1 MPDKLQNVVDAAVHA
16 AALVA
21 DRTAQVEIG
30 WLLLGTVL
38 YVVSQAVRTRAW
50 HTILRAAYP
59 GASGLRPVHVMRAY
73 LAGSGVNAVVP
84 ARGGDV
90 VKLGLLHR
98 RIEGASYTTLAATFV
113 PEMLFEALLGAL
125 LVAWVLSAG
134 LLPVGLPGADLP
146 ALEFAVRHPFISAAV
161 AAVASA
167 VAIVAVRRLADR
179 LRQGLAILRAPGR
192 FATGVASWQA
202 LARVIRLGSLAAFL
216 AAFSLPATIE
226 TAALVMAA
234 QGGGRIVPVPMA
246 NAGLRLAVLSFG
258 FAQLTGQAVD
268 VAGLAAFMLG
278 MGAVLCLVGLGVA
291 AACVAAELGTVSPR
305 RSLAFA
311 RAAIRRPAPARRPA
325 A

>member
-1 MPDKLQNVVDAAVHA
+1 MPDKLQSVVDAAVHA

-21 DRTAQVEIG
+21 DRTAQVEVG
-30 WLLLGTVL
+30 WLLLGTIM

-59 GASGLRPVHVMRAY
+59 EARGLRPVHVMRAY

-90 VKLGLLHR
+90 VKLGLVHR

-113 PEMLFEALLGAL
+113 PEMLFETLVGAL

-146 ALEFAVRHPFISAAV
+146 ALELILRHPLLSVTVVAV
-161 AAVASA
+161 AGAVL
-167 VAIVAVRRLADR
+167 VVVLRRVADR
-179 LRQGLAILRAPGR
+179 LRQGMAILRMPGR
-192 FATGVASWQA
+192 FVTGVASWQL
-202 LARVIRLGSLAAFL
+202 LARVIRLGCLAAFL
-216 AAFSLPATIE
+216 AAFSLPATVE

-234 QGGGRIVPVPMA
+234 QGGGRIVPLPVA

-268 VAGLAAFMLG
+268 VAGVAAFMLG
-278 MGAVLCLVGLGVA
+278 MGAVLCLVGLAVA
-291 AACVAAELGTVSPR
+291 AAAVAAELGTTSPR

-311 RAAIRRPAPARRPA
+311 RAALRRPAPARRPA